1 MVIGRLS
8 CGRSAPG
15 SGRVVVVRSLRSWLP
30 TREGPL
36 EPLSWHRRLLA
47 RLLARK
53 AFSSLL
59 EGSRGGAAS
68 KRLRRRAT
76 SGKPHDPCLFRRGLP
91 NQTTARGK
99 APRTHEDPSRR
110 GGLPEPEAANGPWK
124 KQFFLR
130 LFCSPPRHA
139 SAGSELY
146 HRVCNEPFDAVMV
159 SVMVPALGMRDVHLR
174 ARLKIWEPF
183 LDSPDQHGLR

>member
-8 CGRSAPG
+8 CGRFAPG

-47 RLLARK
+47 RLQPKVLCFLSKGPRA
-53 AFSSLL
+53 
-59 EGSRGGAAS
+59 GPAS

-110 GGLPEPEAANGPWK
+110 GGLAQPEAANGPWK

-130 LFCSPPRHA
+130 LFCSPPDTR
-139 SAGSELY
+139 
-146 HRVCNEPFDAVMV
+146 R
-159 SVMVPALGMRDVHLR
+159 
-174 ARLKIWEPF
+174 
-183 LDSPDQHGLR
+183 PDQNFIIGFAMNRSTLSWCPSWFQHSGCAMFTFVRG

>member
-8 CGRSAPG
+8 CGRFAPG

-36 EPLSWHRRLLA
+36 GPLSWPRRLLA
-47 RLLARK
+47 RPPAE
-53 AFSSLL
+53 SSLL
-59 EGSRGGAAS
+59 PVQGPQGGPAS

-110 GGLPEPEAANGPWK
+110 GGLPEPEAANGPWE

-159 SVMVPALGMRDVHLR
+159 SVVVPALGMRDVHLR
-174 ARLKIWEPF
+174 ARLKIREPF